1 MLSTTLSAPLVAT
14 ALLQSSARLRRLKT
28 EGKKDIPRMHGK
40 NDQLRILCMSSADQK
55 VGSRLGSTVN
65 TDGEGNLSS
74 CSNRPRQRRHVS
86 KDRFLS
92 LLKKRQRSLEQSDGS
107 CGIDIYMIE
116 EISSI
121 DLCDLGIGGG
131 SVVSCVCN
139 DNVEVVDALVF
150 DAGDG
155 LETVSVGCGF
165 YFDDDEFGADCFG
178 GVVKGLLLGWIADG
192 GYDGGIRT
200 TEVLFQ
206 QRQTKAAVGAGDED
220 SV

>member
-1 MLSTTLSAPLVAT
+1 MTR
-14 ALLQSSARLRRLKT
+14 QLK
-28 EGKKDIPRMHGK
+28 EKQGKDTPRMHSK

-55 VGSRLGSTVN
+55 VGSRLGSTIN
-65 TDGEGNLSS
+65 TSRERNLSS
-74 CSNRPRQRRHVS
+74 CGNRPRQRRYVS

-92 LLKKRQRSLEQSDGS
+92 LLKQRQRSLEQSDGS

-121 DLCDLGIGGG
+121 DLCDLGIGGW

-155 LETVSVGCGF
+155 LETVSVGFGF
-165 YFDDDEFGADCFG
+165 YFDDDEFGAGCFG
-178 GVVKGLLLGWIADG
+178 DVVKGLLLGWIADG
-192 GYDGGIRT
+192 GYDISVCT
-200 TEVLFQ
+200 TEVLLQ
-206 QRQTKAAVGAGDED
+206 QRKTEAAVGAGDEN
-220 SV
+220 SVRHID